1 MRYALIFLLL
11 VGCAAVEPGGYDRH
25 ELGAVRSVTC
35 GTIEKVHPLPMADDD
50 GEKLVIRLDD
60 GNRVAVVQPGWQGL
74 LAGDRV
80 RVLIGTKAS
89 RVERGAVGSE
99 LPVSEASR

>member
-1 MRYALIFLLL
+1 
-11 VGCAAVEPGGYDRH
+11 
-25 ELGAVRSVTC
+25 
-35 GTIEKVHPLPMADDD
+35 
-50 GEKLVIRLDD
+50 VIRLDD

-74 LAGDRV
+74 QAGDRV